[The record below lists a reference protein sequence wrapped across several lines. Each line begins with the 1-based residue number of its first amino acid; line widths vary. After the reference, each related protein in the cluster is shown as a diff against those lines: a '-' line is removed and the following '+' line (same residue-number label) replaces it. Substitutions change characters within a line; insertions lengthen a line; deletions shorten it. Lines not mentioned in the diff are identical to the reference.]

1 MNSGE
6 PVDHPSRETVKVRQ
20 GTGPRTTV
28 SVLLVS
34 LTLAAIVGVV
44 LLTYFYSS
52 PTPAPKI

>member
-34 LTLAAIVGVV
+34 LTLAAIMGIA
-44 LLTYFYSS
+44 LLAYFYFS
-52 PTPAPKI
+52 PTPAPKV